1 MERVR
6 QGYFMRLCLLYCG
19 RWKGLRKICAVIMVT
34 MIFISTLSGC
44 GGKDRGNDVDAKNSF
59 PVNAKAAGN
68 ASSELVEEL
77 DKVISD
83 YVENNSDIKKQP
95 LLVEFEKADPTKK
108 VEIALGL
115 ADDMAMSCVLDFEN
129 NSTFALAA
137 EIVKEYP
144 HPLLL
149 NNFGSMLAEKSRED
163 SLFFFLKALEQDP
176 ENSVILTNA
185 ANLFIELDN
194 FAEAESCARRALM
207 AAPDF
212 GPAYQILTTNHLKN
226 GDDILAAETM
236 VKSAKHCFN
245 EITIHH
251 FESFLEAVEELN
263 PEVDEYPLK
272 EEFIKEL
279 FLIAKENV
287 DTAFINDG
295 IDTPEAQIKI
305 QSFPKIDTIDLSE
318 MYSFL
323 YERSQEI
330 NFTRY
335 DDQRAYRKYQY
346 AAEDYLYDYSEG
358 GQGIYPIK
366 KNLRQVY
373 AFKVLQSYYNFKL
386 EKCRLEYEKEMEELH
401 SELSEA
407 VLKIVEEDYN
417 QKPKETPDENYEL
430 IPITFE
436 EIMAIQNQA
445 IEGWEGSLER
455 QKSVYKGLTPRA
467 ISLSKNCYNEIKQI
481 LEEYW
486 LLSGGILKY
495 ITNEDVFIQF
505 DLERTITVYE
515 YISVALDGMLSWAGN
530 DVNMDVSFD
539 YADALQSMADALTK
553 ISGSGGVLEAQ
564 EPEQT
569 KSEKDE
575 DSLIP
580 DIEKQAITNFKEIG
594 DLPDVGFE
602 GDVFGVGGSIS
613 TDGERLKYSLD
624 TPVSSAGQSKN
635 LLYDE
640 PWDKCYTESYFAL
653 GSKAQGSTEW
663 FVKNS
668 KTVKEAVG
676 KGAKIIGN
684 IGFTGGTLQGGYIC
698 QSKDGIITDRGIIH
712 IREAGGN
719 IGMFGKSDIVVV
731 RKSTISGVAIKE
743 KSTKYKFGIGALNV
757 K

>member
-1 MERVR
+1 M
-6 QGYFMRLCLLYCG
+6 
-19 RWKGLRKICAVIMVT
+19 RKIYALIMIV
-34 MIFISTLSGC
+34 MIFVSTLSGC
-44 GGKDRGNDVDAKNSF
+44 GKKDKGNNVDANKNFF
-59 PVNAKAAGN
+59 PVNTKAAGN
-68 ASSELVEEL
+68 KSNESIEEL
-77 DKVISD
+77 DKVISG
-83 YVENNSDIKKQP
+83 YVKNNSEIKKHP
-95 LLVEFEKADPTKK
+95 LFVEFTKADPAKK
-108 VEIALGL
+108 VEIALGF

-129 NSTFALAA
+129 NITFGLAA

-163 SLFFFLKALEQDP
+163 SLYFFLKALEQDP
-176 ENSVILTNA
+176 ENPVILTNA

-212 GPAYQILTTNHLKN
+212 GPAYQVLTTIHLKN

-263 PEVDEYPLK
+263 PEEDEYPLK

-279 FLIAKENV
+279 YLIAKENV

-305 QSFPKIDTIDLSE
+305 QPFPKIDTINLSE
-318 MYSFL
+318 ISGFL
-323 YERSQEI
+323 NERAEEI
-330 NFTRY
+330 HFTRY
-335 DDQRAYRKYQY
+335 DVQRGYYKYQY
-346 AAEDYLYDYSEG
+346 SAEDYLNDYPKG

-366 KNLRQVY
+366 KNLRQIY

-386 EKCRLEYEKEMEELH
+386 EKCRLKYEKEMEELH
-401 SELSEA
+401 SEAAEA
-407 VLKIVEEDYN
+407 VLKIVEEDY
-417 QKPKETPDENYEL
+417 QEPRETTEGNYE
-430 IPITFE
+430 ITPMTFE
-436 EIMAIQNQA
+436 ELMEIQNQA
-445 IEGWEGSLER
+445 LERWKESLER
-455 QKSVYKGLTPRA
+455 QRNVYKGLTPRA

-486 LLSGGILKY
+486 LRSGGILKY
-495 ITNEDVFIQF
+495 ITNEDVFTQF

-515 YISVALDGMLSWAGN
+515 YVGVALGGMLSWSSN
-530 DVNMDVSFD
+530 YVDMDVSFD
-539 YADALQSMADALTK
+539 HVDALQSIFDALAGL
-553 ISGSGGVLEAQ
+553 SGVDAQ
-564 EPEQT
+564 EAEPS

-575 DSLIP
+575 DSMVP
-580 DIEKQAITNFKEIG
+580 EIEKQAISNFKEEG

-663 FVKNS
+663 FIDNS

-684 IGFTGGTLQGGYIC
+684 ISFTGGTLEGGYIC
-698 QSKDGIITDRGIIH
+698 QSKDGAITDRGIIH
-712 IREAGGN
+712 IREVGGK
-719 IGMFGKSDIVVV
+719 IGMFGKSEIVVV
-731 RKSTISGVAIKE
+731 KKSTITGVAIKD
-743 KSTKYKFGIGALNV
+743 KSTKYKFGFGAINI